1 MVNLGGE
8 VVDSTTKIIIG
19 PTQVVDSTTNRII
32 DPTQI
37 VQGTPISIEI
47 VIEVEEGENLI
58 KVLM

>member
-8 VVDSTTKIIIG
+8 VVDSAIKIIIG
-19 PTQVVDSTTNRII
+19 PTQVVDSTTNII
-32 DPTQI
+32 IGPTQI

-47 VIEVEEGENLI
+47 IIKVEEGEDLI